1 MPLQVTIKTNS
12 KKYKDYRGLGIAS
25 FAASSKEEV
34 EDALKQIKE
43 FMIAISGEVLR
54 EEQSKGFGT
63 NYVTLIDGRKGRRE
77 EDVKYLG
84 KIEYQREVDISKM
97 VIESYKVILDKSKVV
112 SGLYKSLN
120 YVLLN
125 TQIIATTLPELEA
138 FFEGSPLFFP
148 GSKIVF
154 VNIAPYAQRME
165 LQGVTKGRVSMKMG
179 KSKDKQQRSGPQ
191 VRKPNGVYALSV
203 RSIKR
208 AYGKLA
214 KVKFELLP
222 SDYLGFTRPIPPNS
236 KQKFRATFDP
246 KGKYNSGFYILP
258 TISIT
263 LGEEG
268 VGGVM

>member
-1 MPLQVTIKTNS
+1 VALQISVKTNN
-12 KKYKDYRGLGIAS
+12 KTYKGMGIAS
-25 FAASSKEEV
+25 LAASSKEEV
-34 EDALKQIKE
+34 EDSLKQIKE
-43 FMIAISGEVLR
+43 FMIAISKEVLH
-54 EEQSKGFGT
+54 EEQSKGFDKKP
-63 NYVTLIDGRKGRRE
+63 VLLIDGRKGRKE

-84 KIEYQREVDISKM
+84 KIEYQSAIAIDEM

-112 SGLYKSLN
+112 TGLYKSLN
-120 YVLLN
+120 YVLLDN
-125 TQIIATTLPELEA
+125 KIIATNLSELEA
-138 FFEGSPLFFP
+138 FFQNPPLFFP
-148 GSKIVF
+148 GSKIVY
-154 VNIAPYAQRME
+154 VNIAPYAQRLE

-203 RSIKR
+203 RAIKR
-208 AYGKLA
+208 AYGKRA
-214 KVKFELLP
+214 RVKFELLP